1 MTKTAIKRP
10 VTTCMLVLMVLILG
24 FVSYKGLEL
33 AYSPDIE
40 LPVALVMTTYTG
52 AGPEE
57 VEELVSKPIEESLAT
72 LTGVD
77 QLISS
82 SSTGS
87 SMVAVTFVD
96 GTDLDEAVNDMR
108 EKIDRVTRALPED
121 ADDPSIIK
129 MDMDSDSFN
138 IGVTSENMDIA
149 SLYDFVDENITSS
162 FERLE
167 GIASVTVNGG
177 VDKEVQVVLDPEKIG
192 QYGLSISSVS
202 QAISAENQ
210 DIAAGSL
217 KQGSQDMTMR
227 VAGSFDDIEDIKNIY
242 ISTSGGH
249 GLLLKDIAT
258 SIEEVEL
265 DQERL
270 FLINGTEGIDIQVSL
285 SSDGNLVAISD
296 KIVETIDRLEKSYPN
311 LHFTL
316 LSTTADYIKNSINNV
331 VDTAFQA
338 AFIAMIVLLFFLQ
351 NWKSSLVIGVSIPTS
366 IMATFGTMYVL
377 GMTMNMVSMG
387 GIVIGIGMLVDNS
400 VVVLENIYNFR
411 AKGYSAKD
419 AAYEGTKE
427 VALAVMASTL
437 TTVAVFAPMLFIQG
451 TMGQMLKDLALTICV
466 ALLASYVV
474 SISFVPSACALLMS
488 SEDRERIRPKR
499 YTIFNKIGEKITSWL
514 DRLDHAYSRL
524 VGICLHHRILT
535 VVIVIAIFILTLLS
549 GTGLGMDLMGR
560 TDEGNISIS
569 AEVPQ
574 GYDYDYSYG
583 ILQEITDAIGE
594 IPETENSF
602 AMVGGNTIMMQ
613 INLVSSDERKRS
625 TDDIVEILKEN
636 VKDIAGAE
644 ITVSSGNMAM
654 GSFGGSGSFS
664 LDIKGDETDT
674 LRQICDDLIEKF
686 ETIDGAY
693 DVRSSMDDANLQ
705 VDVVVDRAKAASYGI
720 SSAQIASALNAANSG
735 TAGSTLK
742 MNGTET
748 DIRVMYPE
756 DHIEYVKDLYS
767 MTVTSPAGADI
778 PLTEIA
784 EIETTETATTIERL
798 NQQRYVTITGSI
810 PGMDTAGVQELI
822 QEKLDEYVFPEN
834 YTYEFGG
841 LQEYMD
847 EAFGQLFIVL
857 LVAILLVFMIMA
869 SQFESLIQPTIV
881 MFSMPLSITGGM
893 LGLFITRLSITSYAF
908 MGFIMLVGMV
918 VNNAIVLVDYTNQ
931 RRLLHGMSC
940 YDALVESGRSRLRPI
955 LMTTLTTV
963 LGMVPMA
970 LALSEGMESQQAMG
984 VTIIFGLSVS
994 TLVTLVFIPVVYSL
1008 VDSLLRRIRRI
1019 TSKFSPYADAMEDKY
1034 SRALKEYRENQQNGG
1049 FSA

>member
-1 MTKTAIKRP
+1 M
-10 VTTCMLVLMVLILG
+10 G
-24 FVSYKGLEL
+24 FVAYSNLEL
-33 AYSPDIE
+33 AYSPEID
-40 LPVALVMTTYTG
+40 LPVALVMTTYNG

-57 VEELVSKPIEESLAT
+57 VEELVTKPIEESLAT

-77 QLISS
+77 ELVSR
-82 SSTGS
+82 SSTGMS
-87 SMVAVTFVD
+87 FVAVTFVD
-96 GTDLDEAVNDMR
+96 GTNLDEAVNDMR
-108 EKIDRVTRALPED
+108 EKMDRVRWSLPD
-121 ADDPSIIK
+121 DVDDPSILK
-129 MDMDSDSFN
+129 MDLDAESFN
-138 IGVTSENMDIA
+138 IGVTSDNMDIA
-149 SLYDFVDENITSS
+149 TLYDYVDENITNY

-167 GIASVTVNGG
+167 GVASVSLNGG
-177 VDKEVQVVLDPEKIG
+177 VDKEIQVVLDPEKISS
-192 QYGLSISSVS
+192 YGLSISSIS

-210 DIAAGSL
+210 DIAAGQL

-227 VAGSFDDIEDIKNIY
+227 VAGSFKDVEDIKNIY
-242 ISTSGGH
+242 IPTKEGH

-258 SIEEVEL
+258 SVEEVEL
-265 DQERL
+265 DQERISI
-270 FLINGTEGIDIQVSL
+270 INGVEGVNIEVSL
-285 SSDGNLVAISD
+285 ASDGNLVEISD
-296 KIVETIDRLEKSYPN
+296 RLLETIEELEQDHPN
-311 LHFTL
+311 MHFTL
-316 LSTTADYIKNSINNV
+316 LSTTSDYIKNSIHNV
-331 VDTAFQA
+331 VNTAFQA
-338 AFIAMIVLLFFLQ
+338 AFIAMLVLLFFLQ

-366 IMATFGTMYVL
+366 IMATFGVMYVL

-419 AAYEGTKE
+419 SAYEGTRE
-427 VALAVMASTL
+427 VSLAVFASTL

-451 TMGQMLKDLALTICV
+451 TMGQMLKDLSVTICV

-474 SISFVPSACALLMS
+474 SVSFVPTACALLMAN
-488 SEDRERIRPKR
+488 EDRERVRPKK
-499 YTIFNKIGEKITSWL
+499 YTIFNKIGDKLTARLEK
-514 DRLDHAYSRL
+514 LDHAYSHL
-524 VGICLHHRILT
+524 VGVCLTHRFIT
-535 VVIVIAIFILTLLS
+535 VGVVIAIFVLTLLS
-549 GTGLGMDLMGR
+549 GTTLGMDLMGR
-560 TDEGNISIS
+560 SDEGSITIS
-569 AEVPQ
+569 ARVPE

-583 ILQEITDAIGE
+583 ILEEITDAIGE
-594 IPETENSF
+594 IPETKNSF
-602 AMVGGNTIMMQ
+602 AMVGGSNIMMM
-613 INLVSSDERKRS
+613 INLVSSDERDRS
-625 TDDIVEILKEN
+625 SEEIVETLKEQ
-636 VKDIAGAE
+636 VKNIAGAE
-644 ITVSSGNMAM
+644 ITVSEGNMAM

-664 LDIKGDETDT
+664 LNINGADTDT
-674 LRQICDDLIEKF
+674 LRTICDELIEKIN
-686 ETIDGAY
+686 TIDGAY
-693 DVRSSMDDANLQ
+693 DVQSSLDDANLQ
-705 VDVVVDRAKAASYGI
+705 VDVILDRAKASSYGI
-720 SSAQIASALNAANSG
+720 SSASVASAINASNTG
-735 TAGSTLK
+735 NVGSTLK
-742 MNGTET
+742 VDGTET

-756 DHIEYVKDLYS
+756 DKVEYVKDLYS
-767 MTVTSPAGADI
+767 MTIPTSVGADI

-784 EIETTETATTIERL
+784 RVETTETATTINRR
-798 NQQRYVTITGSI
+798 NQQRYVTISGTITGK
-810 PGMDTAGVQELI
+810 DTAAVQELI
-822 QEKLDEYVFPEN
+822 QEKLDDYVFPDN

-931 RRLLHGMSC
+931 RRLYHGMTC
-940 YDALVESGRSRLRPI
+940 YDALVEAGRSRLRPI

-1008 VDSLLRRIRRI
+1008 VDSILRKLRRI
-1019 TSKFSPYADAMEDKY
+1019 TAKFSPYADALDDKY
-1034 SRALKEYRENQQNGG
+1034 SRAIKEYNEKQQNYPG
-1049 FSA
+1049 